1 MDNYTEP
8 QKLDLVTQAMQVIEN
23 AVRLAVEKG
32 NDTDLPVLTLG
43 QASKLCG
50 KSKPTISKAVAD
62 GKLSGKKVNGVFQIE
77 KAELERVY
85 GKTSVKAQ
93 KAKTEVLAL
102 EKKHLEEKVAD
113 LQARLEK
120 AEDREQSANTR
131 IDLLQDV
138 FLQITGY
145 RKGLIL

>member
-131 IDLLQDV
+131 LDSVILQ
-138 FLQITGY
+138 Y
-145 RKGLIL
+145 